1 MTERYAADDLIAYA
15 EALFAAAGLDA
26 DKAAIVAPLMVE
38 ADLMGHTTHGLAL
51 VPPYLAALADGSMT
65 ASGQP
70 ATLTDRGPVV
80 SWDGRRLS
88 GVWLT
93 ASAVDLAV
101 ERARQYGTC
110 TVSIRRAHHIAC
122 LAAFLERATRH
133 GMMVQLACS
142 DPSVASVAP
151 FGGTRAVYTP
161 DPIAVG
167 IPTSGDPIMVD
178 ISASI
183 TTNGL
188 TGRLHKEGRKLDHE
202 WLIDADGNPSTDPA
216 VLFTDPPGTILP
228 VGGVDHGH
236 KGYGLALIVEALTQ
250 GLAGHGRADP
260 AEGWGAGVFVQVWDP
275 TAFAGVAE
283 FARQTDWLAEACR
296 SNPPRPGVDRVRLPG
311 DGALARKRAA
321 LEDGV
326 ALYPGI
332 VDGLREWAGKLG
344 VAAPGALSDEG

>member
-26 DKAAIVAPLMVE
+26 DKAAVVAPLMVE
-38 ADLMGHTTHGLAL
+38 ADLMGHTTHGLQL

-70 ATLTDRGPVV
+70 AVLADRGPVV

-93 ASAVDLAV
+93 AAAVDLAV
-101 ERARQYGTC
+101 ERARLYGTC

-151 FGGTRAVYTP
+151 YGGTRAVYTP
-161 DPIAVG
+161 DPVAVG
-167 IPTSGDPIMVD
+167 IPTSGDPILVD

-202 WLIDADGNPSTDPA
+202 WVIDADGNPSTDPA

-228 VGGVDHGH
+228 VGGIDHGH

-275 TAFAGVAE
+275 TAFAGVE
-283 FARQTDWLAEACR
+283 EYTRQTDWLAQACR
-296 SNPPRPGVDRVRLPG
+296 GNPPRPGVDRVRLPG
-311 DGALARKRAA
+311 DGALARRRAA
-321 LEDGV
+321 LEHGV
-326 ALYPGI
+326 TLYPGI
-332 VDGLREWAGKLG
+332 VDGLKGWAGKLG
-344 VAAPGALSDEG
+344 VAAPKRLAG

>member
-1 MTERYAADDLIAYA
+1 MTERYAADALIAYA
-15 EALFAAAGLDA
+15 EALFAGAGLDA
-26 DKAAIVAPLMVE
+26 DKAAVVAPLMVE
-38 ADLMGHTTHGLAL
+38 ADLMGHSTHGLQL
-51 VPPYLAALADGSMT
+51 VPPYLAALADGGM
-65 ASGQP
+65 AGSGQP
-70 ATLTDRGPVV
+70 AVLADRGPVV

-93 ASAVDLAV
+93 ATAVDLAV
-101 ERARQYGTC
+101 ERARLYGSG

-133 GMMVQLACS
+133 GMMVMLSSS

-161 DPIAVG
+161 DPLAVG
-167 IPTSGDPIMVD
+167 IPTGGDPILVD

-188 TGRLHKEGRKLDHE
+188 TGRLHKEGRKLDHR
-202 WLIDADGNPSTDPA
+202 WVIDADGNPSTDPA

-228 VGGVDHGH
+228 VGGLDHGH

-260 AEGWGAGVFVQVWDP
+260 PEGWGAGVFVQVFDP
-275 TAFAGVAE
+275 TAFSGIPE
-283 FARQTDWLAEACR
+283 FTRQTDWLAAACR
-296 SNPPRPGVDRVRLPG
+296 SNPPRPGVDAVRMPG
-311 DGALARKRAA
+311 DGAMARKRAA
-321 LEDGV
+321 LKDGV
-326 ALYPGI
+326 APYPGI
-332 VDGLREWAGKLG
+332 MDGLRSWADKLG
-344 VAAPGALSDEG
+344 VVPPAPVG

>member
-1 MTERYAADDLIAYA
+1 MTDRYAADDLIAYA
-15 EALFAAAGLDA
+15 EALFTAAGLDA

-38 ADLMGHTTHGLAL
+38 ADLMGHTTHGLQL
-51 VPPYLAALADGSMT
+51 VPPYLGALADGSM
-65 ASGQP
+65 AGSGQP
-70 ATLTDRGPVV
+70 EALADRGPVV

-133 GMMVQLACS
+133 GMMVQIASS

-167 IPTSGDPIMVD
+167 IPTSGDPILVD

-188 TGRLHKEGRKLDHE
+188 TGRLHKEGRRLDHE
-202 WLIDADGNPSTDPA
+202 WVIDAAGNPSTDPA

-228 VGGVDHGH
+228 VGGIDHGH
-236 KGYGLALIVEALTQ
+236 KGYGLALTVEALTQ
-250 GLAGHGRADP
+250 ALAGHGRADP
-260 AEGWGAGVFVQVWDP
+260 PEGWGAGVFVQVWDP
-275 TAFAGVAE
+275 AAFAGVDQ

-296 SNPPRPGVDRVRLPG
+296 SNPPRPGVGKVRLPG
-311 DGALARKRAA
+311 DGALARTRAA
-321 LEDGV
+321 LENGV
-326 ALYPGI
+326 ELYPGI
-332 VDGLREWAGKLG
+332 VYGLKGWADKLG
-344 VAAPGALSDEG
+344 VAAPTAL

>member
-1 MTERYAADDLIAYA
+1 MTDRYAADALIAYT

-26 DKAAIVAPLMVE
+26 DKAAVVAPVMVE
-38 ADLMGHTTHGLAL
+38 ADLMGHTTHGLQLA
-51 VPPYLAALADGSMT
+51 PPYLAALADGSMKGT
-65 ASGQP
+65 GQP
-70 ATLTDRGPVV
+70 AILTDRGPVV

-93 ASAVDLAV
+93 ATAVDLAV
-101 ERARQYGTC
+101 ERARLYGTG
-110 TVSIRRAHHIAC
+110 TVSIRRSHHIAC
-122 LAAFLERATRH
+122 LAAFLQRATRH
-133 GMMVQLACS
+133 GMMVTLTCS
-142 DPSVASVAP
+142 DPSTASVAP

-167 IPTSGDPIMVD
+167 IPTGGDPILVD

-188 TGRLHKEGRKLDHE
+188 TGRLHKEGRKLDHQ
-202 WLIDADGNPSTDPA
+202 WVIDAEGNPSTDPA

-260 AEGWGAGVFVQVWDP
+260 AEGWGAGVLVQVYDP
-275 TAFAGVAE
+275 TAFAGVDA
-283 FARQTDWLAEACR
+283 FTRQTDWLADACR
-296 SNPPRPGVDRVRLPG
+296 TNPPAPGVEKVRLPG

-321 LEDGV
+321 LKDGV

-332 VDGLREWAGKLG
+332 VDGLKAWADKLG
-344 VAAPGALSDEG
+344 VTPPSAL

>member
-1 MTERYAADDLIAYA
+1 MTERYAADALIAYA

-26 DKAAIVAPLMVE
+26 DKAAVVAPLMVE
-38 ADLMGHTTHGLAL
+38 ADLMGHTTHGLQL
-51 VPPYLAALADGSMT
+51 VPPYLAALADGSM
-65 ASGQP
+65 AGSGQP
-70 ATLTDRGPVV
+70 AALADRGPVV

-101 ERARQYGTC
+101 ERARLYGTC
-110 TVSIRRAHHIAC
+110 SVAVRRAHHIAC
-122 LAAFLERATRH
+122 LAAFLQRATRH
-133 GMMVQLACS
+133 GMMIQLACS

-161 DPIAVG
+161 DPVAVG
-167 IPTSGDPIMVD
+167 IPTSGDPILVD

-188 TGRLHKEGRKLDHE
+188 TGRLHKEGRRLDHQ
-202 WLIDADGNPSTDPA
+202 WVIDADGNPSTDPA

-228 VGGVDHGH
+228 VGGIDHGH
-236 KGYGLALIVEALTQ
+236 KGYGLALTVEALTQ

-260 AEGWGAGVFVQVWDP
+260 KEGWGAGVFVQVWDP
-275 TAFAGVAE
+275 TAFSGVDA
-283 FARQTDWLAEACR
+283 FTRQTDWLAEACR
-296 SNPPRPGVDRVRLPG
+296 SNPPRPGVDKVRLPG

-321 LEDGV
+321 LESGV
-326 ALYPGI
+326 TLYPGI
-332 VDGLREWAGKLG
+332 VEGLQGWAEKLG
-344 VAAPGALSDEG
+344 VTPPQPI

>member
-1 MTERYAADDLIAYA
+1 MTERYAAAALTACA

-26 DKAAIVAPLMVE
+26 DKARMVAPLMVE
-38 ADLMGHTTHGLAL
+38 ADLMGHTTHGLQL

-65 ASGQP
+65 GSGQP
-70 ATLTDRGPVV
+70 AVLADRGPVV

-93 ASAVDLAV
+93 AAAVDLAV
-101 ERARQYGTC
+101 ERARLYGTG

-133 GMMVQLACS
+133 GMMVTLACS

-161 DPIAVG
+161 DPIAIG
-167 IPTSGDPIMVD
+167 IPTGGDPILVD

-188 TGRLHKEGRKLDHE
+188 TGRLHKEGRALDHP
-202 WLIDADGNPSTDPA
+202 WVIYADGNPSTDPA

-228 VGGVDHGH
+228 VGGLDHGH
-236 KGYGLALIVEALTQ
+236 KGYGLALMVESLTQ
-250 GLAGHGRADP
+250 ALAGHGRADP
-260 AEGWGAGVFVQVWDP
+260 AEGWGAGVYVQVYDP
-275 TAFAGVAE
+275 TAFAGADA
-283 FARQTDWLAEACR
+283 FTRQTDWLAEACR
-296 SNPPRPGVDRVRLPG
+296 GNPPRPGVEAVRLPG

-321 LEDGV
+321 LRDGV

-332 VDGLREWAGKLG
+332 VDGLRTWADKLG
-344 VAAPGALSDEG
+344 VAPPVQL

>member
-1 MTERYAADDLIAYA
+1 MTDHYAAADLIAYA
-15 EALFAAAGLDA
+15 EALFTAAGLDA
-26 DKAAIVAPLMVE
+26 DKAAVVAPLMVE

-93 ASAVDLAV
+93 AAAVDLAV
-101 ERARQYGTC
+101 ERARLYGTC

-161 DPIAVG
+161 NPVAVG
-167 IPTSGDPIMVD
+167 IPTSGDPILVD

-188 TGRLHKEGRKLDHE
+188 TGRLHKEGRRLDHE
-202 WLIDADGNPSTDPA
+202 WVIDADGNPSTDPA

-228 VGGVDHGH
+228 VGGIDHGH

-275 TAFAGVAE
+275 TAFAGVE
-283 FARQTDWLAEACR
+283 EYARQTDWLAQACR
-296 SNPPRPGVDRVRLPG
+296 GNPPRPGVDKVRLPG

-321 LEDGV
+321 LTDGV

-332 VDGLREWAGKLG
+332 VDGLGDWAGKLG
-344 VAAPGALSDEG
+344 VAAPAAQAG

>member
-1 MTERYAADDLIAYA
+1 MTERYAADALTTYA

-26 DKAAIVAPLMVE
+26 DKAAVVAPLMVE
-38 ADLMGHTTHGLAL
+38 ADLMGHTTHGLQL
-51 VPPYLAALADGSMT
+51 VPPYLAALVDGSM
-65 ASGQP
+65 AAGGQP
-70 ATLTDRGPVV
+70 AVLADRGPVV

-93 ASAVDLAV
+93 AAAVDLAV
-101 ERARQYGTC
+101 ERARLYGTA

-133 GMMVQLACS
+133 GMMIQLACS

-167 IPTSGDPIMVD
+167 IPTSGDPILVD

-188 TGRLHKEGRKLDHE
+188 TGRLHKEGRRLDHP
-202 WLIDADGNPSTDPA
+202 WVIDAAGNPSTDPA

-228 VGGVDHGH
+228 VGGLDHGH
-236 KGYGLALIVEALTQ
+236 KGYGLALTVEALTQ
-250 GLAGHGRADP
+250 ALAGHGRADP
-260 AEGWGAGVFVQVWDP
+260 KEGWGAGVFVQVWDP
-275 TAFAGVAE
+275 TAFAGVDA
-283 FARQTDWLAEACR
+283 FTRQTDWLAEACR
-296 SNPPRPGVDRVRLPG
+296 SNPPRPGVEAVRLPG
-311 DGALARKRAA
+311 DGALARKRRA
-321 LEDGV
+321 LAEGV
-326 ALYPGI
+326 ELYPGI
-332 VDGLREWAGKLG
+332 VDGLKGWAERLG
-344 VAAPGALSDEG
+344 VAVPASL

>member
-1 MTERYAADDLIAYA
+1 MNERYAADALIAYA
-15 EALFAAAGLDA
+15 EALFAGAGLDA
-26 DKAAIVAPLMVE
+26 DKAAVVAPLMVE
-38 ADLMGHTTHGLAL
+38 ADLMGHSTHGLQL
-51 VPPYLAALADGSMT
+51 VPPYLAALADGGM
-65 ASGQP
+65 AGSGQP
-70 ATLTDRGPVV
+70 AVLADRGPVV

-93 ASAVDLAV
+93 ATAVDLAV
-101 ERARQYGTC
+101 ERARLSGSG
-110 TVSIRRAHHIAC
+110 TVSIRRAHLIAC

-133 GMMVQLACS
+133 GMMVMLSSS

-161 DPIAVG
+161 DPLAVG
-167 IPTSGDPIMVD
+167 IPTGGDPILVD

-188 TGRLHKEGRKLDHE
+188 TGRLHKEGRKLDHP
-202 WLIDADGNPSTDPA
+202 WVIDADGNPSTDPA

-228 VGGVDHGH
+228 VGGIDHGH

-260 AEGWGAGVFVQVWDP
+260 PEGWGAGVFVQVFDP
-275 TAFAGVAE
+275 TAFSGIPE
-283 FARQTDWLAEACR
+283 FARQTDWLAAACR
-296 SNPPRPGVDRVRLPG
+296 SNPPRPGVDAVRLPG

-321 LEDGV
+321 LNDGV
-326 ALYPGI
+326 VPYPGI
-332 VDGLREWAGKLG
+332 MDGLRSWADKLG
-344 VAAPGALSDEG
+344 VVPPAPVG